1 MNCKS
6 IALLSLCLLLSSC
19 TNHKENSNSNQKNY
33 SFIGNW
39 QGNGTDS
46 KGNPFKFFAR
56 VSHSGGNK
64 YRMLI
69 LADLEKLNEPMH
81 IMDGVLED
89 NKFSYTADE
98 GLYKGEGTLSKDRF
112 EGYYKGPI
120 DGTFKMWRI
129 DSKNETK

>member
-6 IALLSLCLLLSSC
+6 IALLSLCLVLGSC
-19 TNHKENSNSNQKNY
+19 TNHKENSNSNQKEL
-33 SFIGNW
+33 SFVGSW

-56 VSHSGGNK
+56 VSHSGDNK

-69 LADLEKLNEPMH
+69 LADLEIPNEPMH